1 MIDVLVFVL
10 GFVLALRLAV
20 ALYAIVDLGWAG
32 ARYRPRIARAIL
44 GALALYLGGAWL
56 AGGHLGVYALAGATF
71 VVLHGLHYAGLRA
84 YTRWLRARNA
94 AA

>member
-32 ARYRPRIARAIL
+32 ARYRPRIVRAIL

-56 AGGHLGVYALAGATF
+56 AGGRVDVYGLAGAAF